1 MQITILANRDLPSN
15 YALNLLTESLSGHS
29 LSIFLSDRV
38 GQQST
43 RASGLEDLEFF
54 EQSLFTRLL
63 FPLLNDEVSQLLG
76 FAGIGRKIGKPIPV
90 LNKVNDGEDLEI
102 LRQTNPDLIITLRY
116 GVILKNEVIA
126 IPRYGVVN
134 LHSGLLPAYKGVMA
148 TFRAMLAGETI
159 IGTTLHYIKD
169 ASIDTGPVIGTTA
182 MEVTPDKSYLWH
194 VLNLY
199 PAGCDLLTASVQAI
213 SGKGSAD
220 AVHQIPGGQ
229 YYSFPTD
236 EDLHLF
242 QRAGHRLF
250 DVGEILEFASR
261 YIPVRHPDHGS

>member
-43 RASGLEDLEFF
+43 RASGL
-54 EQSLFTRLL
+54 
-63 FPLLNDEVSQLLG
+63 
-76 FAGIGRKIGKPIPV
+76 
-90 LNKVNDGEDLEI
+90 EDLEI